1 MLKVSLCF
9 VVGCLLGTLGVILD
23 GLAVRGGWCFA
34 TAPPLAK
41 KLGEWALS
49 ATEGGVGV
57 LGSSL
62 LVAAATHV
70 SEDLRFIVLIGV
82 SRGPLLAP
90 VLFVELD
97 AH

>member
-1 MLKVSLCF
+1 MLKVLLCL
-9 VVGCLLGTLGVILD
+9 VVGCLWGILGVML
-23 GLAVRGGWCFA
+23 GSLAVRGGWCFA

-41 KLGEWALS
+41 KLGEGTLS
-49 ATEGGVGV
+49 TAEGSVGV

-70 SEDLRFIVLIGV
+70 SEDLGFVVLIGV
-82 SRGPLLAP
+82 SRGLLLAP
-90 VLFVELD
+90 VLLVKLD